1 MDLCLLYGDGERAL
15 TLGLVCMLAEY
26 RLVMLLVLLK
36 PCMVDAGLWTASF
49 RPCHLVPVVVC
60 LCGVCRRQRRGAAR
74 VHFSSHTCGWGGSAN
89 GGRAA
94 ILIRRRVLVPGRCG
108 REAAGVWFHR
118 ADVSVGRVRRFQLCT
133 YASRVQ
139 VYVWWIGASPYL
151 LARTGSAIMSVV
163 GRGEGMGVVS
173 PEVKVRASNPC

>member
-118 ADVSVGRVRRFQLCT
+118 ADVSVGRVRRF
-133 YASRVQ
+133 YAHMICVCRCMYGGLGDRLVSWLGLGV
-139 VYVWWIGASPYL
+139 AMML
-151 LARTGSAIMSVV
+151 VV
-163 GRGEGMGVVS
+163 GRGEGMESESCVLG
-173 PEVKVRASNPC
+173 